1 METPG
6 VLLAALAFAI
16 WSLSAA
22 EELVAFSGDA
32 CASFWGALF
41 IAVAGVGLV
50 LIAEVEMLLVGLGL
64 GVAATPAPGWRRL
77 LVRCSGF
84 VVDAF
89 GVLVVAGLPATEA
102 GRPSFDDARPI
113 DEGALG
119 IEYLVGI
126 LLVGGA
132 ITDERLDGEGIVP
145 GTLGRETSL
154 VSSMLIAE
162 AGRDGGPIGLCGAK
176 KLDLRLPVP
185 GVSGSRER
193 LSTVR
198 SDNESRDTLFVP
210 GVVGSST

>member
-1 METPG
+1 
-6 VLLAALAFAI
+6 
-16 WSLSAA
+16 
-22 EELVAFSGDA
+22 
-32 CASFWGALF
+32 
-41 IAVAGVGLV
+41 
-50 LIAEVEMLLVGLGL
+50 MLLVGLGL
-64 GVAATPAPGWRRL
+64 GVAAAPARGWRRL
-77 LVRCSGF
+77 LVLCSGF
-84 VVDAF
+84 IVDAF

-102 GRPSFDDARPI
+102 GRPSLDGARPI

-119 IEYLVGI
+119 MEYFVGI

-132 ITDERLDGEGIVP
+132 IADDRLDGEGIAP
-145 GTLGRETSL
+145 GTLGRGTSR

-162 AGRDGGPIGLCGAK
+162 AGRDGGPMGLCGAK